1 MATATLTKAQALA
14 AARRAAKLLRDAEER
29 HEAAIRSAADLQASR
44 TEIADAVGLSRTR
57 VQQIIHGK
65 NR

>member
-1 MATATLTKAQALA
+1 MATTTLTKAQALGKAKTAARLLGDAEDRHAVAIRA
-14 AARRAAKLLRDAEER
+14 AA
-29 HEAAIRSAADLQASR
+29 EAGASR